1 MVICQCCGRGC
12 RGTGARL
19 GGFEPCPNHSA
30 DSTLLRGSVQSLCGG
45 GKATGYSG
53 YVRLGTAANPLE
65 TARCQHSQGLL
76 MIGVVEPVDSSC
88 Q

>member
-1 MVICQCCGRGC
+1 MSKP
-12 RGTGARL
+12 L
-19 GGFEPCPNHSA
+19 GGQHFIA
-30 DSTLLRGSVQSLCGG
+30 RVGSVSLRG